1 MKLLLFFFALGA
13 YSHSW
18 LHCTNYVGDLET
30 FEPENCLG
38 NPRPLAG
45 NRNVDDSSFG
55 QDIGMNFQ
63 PGANRC
69 QGTVSNGLAA
79 NYPNGIQTYETGKTY
94 TLAWPPKNHVAAEC
108 TNPFIPDALMKL
120 YMAPHNGATD
130 PDQETFKEMPVPAS
144 FSDDP
149 HVNGVIDFKGFQNCP
164 RFCENTDKALC
175 TGTFTIPEGTPEG
188 TYTFQWYWGF
198 NSEADLYSTCY
209 EAAVVAGTGDSGTGT
224 GGDDTPTTTVG
235 ESTTSTTLPPDC
247 DSTCCKPGNT
257 IAPGTGQVVDYGA
270 ILNLENE
277 YIDCPSGYAGNFKM
291 MCINAVAQHVD
302 GWCFL
307 DSSASNAD
315 DEVESKNKAITGLS
329 LALVAVTLA
338 FAAYVAITREWVTW
352 DTFSSDSNTDK
363 KRPPVLR
370 DEDYYVDCIGERKG
384 RAATVTTRSNTELP
398 VVPSPPATQ
407 GVQWYYV
414 DEEGENIGP
423 VPESALLRWAKR
435 VGAPRAKQA
444 YVWNGTTVND
454 WTYMGEVPSLMK
466 QL

>member
-1 MKLLLFFFALGA
+1 MNLLLLFFALGA

-38 NPRPLAG
+38 NPRPLASG
-45 NRNVDDSSFG
+45 SNVNDNAFG

-79 NYPNGIQTYETGKTY
+79 NYPTGIQTYETGKTY

-120 YMAPHNGATD
+120 YMAPHDGATD
-130 PDQETFKEMPVPAS
+130 PDQDIFREMQVPAS

-175 TGTFTIPEGTPEG
+175 TGTFTIPEGTTEG

-209 EAAVVAGTGDSGTGT
+209 EANVVAGTG
-224 GGDDTPTTTVG
+224 GGTPTETTSVA
-235 ESTTSTTLPPDC
+235 SSSTTLPPDC
-247 DSTCCKPGNT
+247 DSTCCVPGSYV
-257 IAPGTGQVVDYGA
+257 APGTGQMVEYGA
-270 ILNLENE
+270 ILDLESEILN
-277 YIDCPSGYAGNFKM
+277 CPSGYQGTFKM

-302 GWCFL
+302 GWCML
-307 DSSASNAD
+307 DAPSNAD
-315 DEVESKNKAITGLS
+315 EEKLASKNSAITGLS
-329 LALVAVTLA
+329 LALVAVILA
-338 FAAYVAITREWVTW
+338 FVAYVAITREWVTW
-352 DTFSSDSNTDK
+352 DTFASAPSSDSKKQMQQQPPSFQK
-363 KRPPVLR
+363 KR
-370 DEDYYVDCIGERKG
+370 
-384 RAATVTTRSNTELP
+384 ATSVMTTSHTELP
-398 VVPSPPATQ
+398 VLPEPPKQ
-407 GVQWYYV
+407 VQWHYV
-414 DEEGENIGP
+414 DEKGDTIGP
-423 VPESALLRWAKR
+423 VSEAVLVRWAKNIG
-435 VGAPRAKQA
+435 VLRAKQA
-444 YVWNGTTVND
+444 YVWNGSSVPD
-454 WTYMGEVPSLMK
+454 WTYMSGVPSLMK

>member
-1 MKLLLFFFALGA
+1 MITLISFFILGA

-30 FEPENCLG
+30 FEPDNCLG
-38 NPRPLAG
+38 NPRPLASG
-45 NRNVDDSSFG
+45 SNVNDASFG
-55 QDIGMNFQ
+55 QDIGMNYQ

-130 PDQETFKEMPVPAS
+130 PDQDTFREMQVPAS

-149 HVNGVIDFKGFQNCP
+149 HVSGVIDFKGFQNCP

-209 EAAVVAGTGDSGTGT
+209 EAAVVAGTGGGDT
-224 GGDDTPTTTVG
+224 GGDTPTETTTNPQP
-235 ESTTSTTLPPDC
+235 ETSSTTLPPNC
-247 DSTCCKPGNT
+247 GSTCCVPGST
-257 IAPGTGQVVDYGA
+257 VAPGTGQMVEYGA
-270 ILNLENE
+270 ILNLDSE
-277 YIDCPSGYAGNFKM
+277 YLDCPSGYEGTFKM

-302 GWCFL
+302 GWCL
-307 DSSASNAD
+307 ISASASNV
-315 DEVESKNKAITGLS
+315 DEEKIASKNSAIAGLS

-338 FAAYVAITREWVTW
+338 FAAYVSITREWVTW
-352 DTFSSDSNTDK
+352 DTFAAAPSSDGKHQNQ
-363 KRPPVLR
+363 RPPVFQ
-370 DEDYYVDCIGERKG
+370 KQ
-384 RAATVTTRSNTELP
+384 RANSVMTTSHTELP
-398 VVPSPPATQ
+398 VLPEAPIE
-407 GVQWYYV
+407 VQWHYV
-414 DEEGENIGP
+414 DENGKQVGP
-423 VPESALLRWAKR
+423 VTESVLIRWAKN
-435 VGAPRAKQA
+435 VGKIRAKTA
-444 YVWNGTTVND
+444 YVWNGKSVAD
-454 WTYMGEVPSLMK
+454 WTYMSDVPSLMK

>member
-1 MKLLLFFFALGA
+1 MNILLVFFALGA
-13 YSHSW
+13 HSHSW

-38 NPRPLAG
+38 NPRPLSSG
-45 NRNVDDSSFG
+45 NNVNDNSFG

-120 YMAPHNGATD
+120 YMAPHNGQTD
-130 PDQETFKEMPVPAS
+130 PDQDTFREMQVPAS

-164 RFCENTDKALC
+164 RFCDNTDKALC
-175 TGTFTIPEGTPEG
+175 TGTFTIPEGTTPG

-209 EAAVVAGTGDSGTGT
+209 EANVVAGTGGT
-224 GGDDTPTTTVG
+224 GGGDTPAQTTPAAT
-235 ESTTSTTLPPDC
+235 SSTTLPPDC
-247 DSTCCKPGNT
+247 GATCCVPGSYV
-257 IAPGTGQVVDYGA
+257 APGTGQMVEYGA
-270 ILNLENE
+270 ILDLEHEILN
-277 YIDCPSGYAGNFKM
+277 CPSGYDGQFKI

-302 GWCFL
+302 GWCVL
-307 DSSASNAD
+307 NGSASNAD
-315 DEVESKNKAITGLS
+315 EEELASKNSAILGLS
-329 LALVAVTLA
+329 LALVAMTLS
-338 FAAYVAITREWVTW
+338 FALYVSITREWITW
-352 DTFSSDSNTDK
+352 DTFASAPSSEPKQLHPVRAQK
-363 KRPPVLR
+363 KRANSVL
-370 DEDYYVDCIGERKG
+370 
-384 RAATVTTRSNTELP
+384 TTSHTELP
-398 VVPSPPATQ
+398 VLPEPPAD
-407 GVQWYYV
+407 VQWHYV
-414 DEEGENIGP
+414 DEKGETLGP
-423 VPESALLRWAKR
+423 VSEAVLVRWAKN
-435 VGAPRAKQA
+435 VGLLQAKKA
-444 YVWNGTTVND
+444 YVWNGTSVPE
-454 WTYMGEVPSLMK
+454 WKYMSDVPSLMK